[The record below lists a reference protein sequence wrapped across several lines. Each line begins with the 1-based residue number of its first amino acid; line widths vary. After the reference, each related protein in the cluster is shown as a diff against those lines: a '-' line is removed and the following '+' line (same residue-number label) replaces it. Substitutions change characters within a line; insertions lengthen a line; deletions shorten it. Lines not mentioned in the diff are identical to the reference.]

1 MGSSLMNK
9 VIALF
14 AVLLMAPGIPILV
27 GVNFWLPIFD
37 NPVNWQAFEKMLD
50 TDYLDLEENN

>member
-1 MGSSLMNK
+1 MNK

-50 TDYLDLEENN
+50 TDYLDLEKNN